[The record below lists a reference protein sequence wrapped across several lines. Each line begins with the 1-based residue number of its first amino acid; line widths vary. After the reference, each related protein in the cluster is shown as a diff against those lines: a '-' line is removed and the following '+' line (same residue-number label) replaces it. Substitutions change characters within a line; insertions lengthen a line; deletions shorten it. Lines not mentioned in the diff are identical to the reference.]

1 MSEEYGNDFVTLLD
15 EDGNELEY
23 EMIDAVEIDG
33 QQYVALLPALVGE
46 NEKEVLEAD
55 YQAVILKIEN
65 DNGEDILVSIDD
77 EDEFNKVWAQFEER
91 LSEDF
96 EIIS

>member
-15 EDGNELEY
+15 EEGNELEY

-33 QQYVALLPALVGE
+33 QQYVALLP
-46 NEKEVLEAD
+46 VLQGDSAEILEEE

-65 DNGEDILVSIDD
+65 EDGEDMLVSIDD
-77 EDEFNKVWAQFEER
+77 EDEFNTVWAQFEER

-96 EIIS
+96 DIIS

>member
-1 MSEEYGNDFVTLLD
+1 MSEEYGNDFVTLVD
-15 EDGNELEY
+15 EEGNELEY
-23 EMIDAVEIDG
+23 EMVDAVEIDG
-33 QQYVALLPALVGE
+33 QQYVALLPVLQGGP
-46 NEKEVLEAD
+46 EVLEEE

-65 DNGEDILVSIDD
+65 ENGEDILVSIDD

-96 EIIS
+96 DIIS

>member
-15 EDGNELEY
+15 EEGNELEY
-23 EMIDAVEIDG
+23 EMIDAVEVDG
-33 QQYVALLPALVGE
+33 NQYVALLPALVGE
-46 NEKEVLEAD
+46 DEQSILDED
-55 YQAVILKIEN
+55 YQVVILKIEN
-65 DNGEDILVSIDD
+65 ENGEDMLVSIDN

-96 EIIS
+96 DIIS

>member
-15 EDGNELEY
+15 EEGNELEY

-33 QQYVALLPALVGE
+33 QQYVALLPVLEGGP
-46 NEKEVLEAD
+46 EVLEEE

-65 DNGEDILVSIDD
+65 ENGEDMLVSIDN

-91 LSEDF
+91 LAEDF

>member
-15 EDGNELEY
+15 EEGNELEY

-33 QQYVALLPALVGE
+33 QQYVALLP
-46 NEKEVLEAD
+46 VLEGGPEILEEE

-65 DNGEDILVSIDD
+65 ENGEDMLVSIDN

-91 LSEDF
+91 LAEDF

>member
-15 EDGNELEY
+15 EEGNELEY

-33 QQYVALLPALVGE
+33 QQYVALLPVLEGGP
-46 NEKEVLEAD
+46 EVLEEE

-65 DNGEDILVSIDD
+65 ENGEDMLVSIDD

-91 LSEDF
+91 LAEDF

>member
-15 EDGNELEY
+15 EEGNELEY

-33 QQYVALLPALVGE
+33 QQYVALLPVLEGGP
-46 NEKEVLEAD
+46 EVLEEE
-55 YQAVILKIEN
+55 YEAVILKIEN
-65 DNGEDILVSIDD
+65 ENGEDMLVSIDD

-91 LSEDF
+91 LAEDF